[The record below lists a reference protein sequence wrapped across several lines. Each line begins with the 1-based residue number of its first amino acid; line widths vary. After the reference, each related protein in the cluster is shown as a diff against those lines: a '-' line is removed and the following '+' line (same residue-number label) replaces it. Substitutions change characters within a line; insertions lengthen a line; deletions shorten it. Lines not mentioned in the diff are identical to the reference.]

1 MKEVTRSHLITKSV
15 MDTVTA
21 VGIFHCVVV
30 SVAGLSPGSVT
41 VAGILGVPRVKTDG
55 EPIKVL
61 LDWCL

>member
-1 MKEVTRSHLITKSV
+1 
-15 MDTVTA
+15 MDAVTA

-30 SVAGLSPGSVT
+30 SVAGLSSGSVM

>member
-30 SVAGLSPGSVT
+30 SVAGLSSGSVM